1 MWREMRFYSCRV
13 LCAKNFFSEQGV
25 FCVRI
30 FDQKLFFSNRGGVRA
45 IFMGWR
51 RENLNFEY
59 LSRFLITFS
68 QENLNCE
75 NLSQFFITFS
85 RFDKPLSE
93 T

>member
-1 MWREMRFYSCRV
+1 M
-13 LCAKNFFSEQGV
+13 FFSEQGV

-30 FDQKLFFSNRGGVRA
+30 FDQKLIFSNRGGCSHDFHGLA
-45 IFMGWR
+45 AGD
-51 RENLNFEY
+51 LNFEY

-68 QENLNCE
+68 QENLNFE